1 MKMEMLAGDGV
12 ATESPLVGNCFNRR
26 CPTRAILAHAT
37 GRWGSLVL
45 SAVRESGVLRFSE
58 LRDRIDGI
66 SEKMLAQT
74 LRDLERDGLLVRTSR
89 PVVPPYVDYRL
100 TELGAGLAEHVDG
113 LVRWIET
120 NVGSLLTA
128 QRAHDAAPYNGRF
141 GVSTDSDSEV
151 K

>member
-1 MKMEMLAGDGV
+1 MVDPKSASD
-12 ATESPLVGNCFNRR
+12 TEQPEVGNCFARR
-26 CPTRAILAHAT
+26 CPTRLVLAHVT

-45 SAVRESGVLRFSE
+45 VLLRAAGVLRFSQ

-74 LRDLERDGLLVRTSR
+74 LRDLERDGMLVRNSR

-100 TELGAGLAEHVDG
+100 TELGLGVAEHVDG

-120 NVGSLLTA
+120 HVRDLIRA
-128 QRAHDAAPYNGRF
+128 QRDHDTA
-141 GVSTDSDSEV
+141 E
-151 K
+151 

>member
-1 MKMEMLAGDGV
+1 VGNV
-12 ATESPLVGNCFNRR
+12 ASPAAAAAASDSSLPRIGNCFNRR
-26 CPTRAILAHAT
+26 CPTRAILGHVT
-37 GRWGSLVL
+37 GRWGALVL
-45 SAVRESGVLRFSE
+45 AAVREADVLRFSE

-100 TELGAGLAEHVDG
+100 TELGAGVAEHVEA

-120 NVGSLLTA
+120 NVGGLVSA
-128 QRAHDAAPYNGRF
+128 QRDHDGGN
-141 GVSTDSDSEV
+141 
-151 K
+151 

>member
-1 MKMEMLAGDGV
+1 V
-12 ATESPLVGNCFNRR
+12 
-26 CPTRAILAHAT
+26 T

-45 SAVRESGVLRFSE
+45 AAVREAGVLRFSE

-100 TELGAGLAEHVDG
+100 SEMGAGVAEHVDG
-113 LVRWIET
+113 LVRWIEL
-120 NVGSLLTA
+120 NVRGLVNA
-128 QRAHDAAPYNGRF
+128 QQAHDTGP
-141 GVSTDSDSEV
+141 
-151 K
+151 

>member
-1 MKMEMLAGDGV
+1 VKSRTRAPDD
-12 ATESPLVGNCFNRR
+12 AAAPAPSVGNCFNRC
-26 CPTRAILAHAT
+26 CPTRAILAHVT

-45 SAVRESGVLRFSE
+45 AAVRESGVLRFSE
-58 LRDRIDGI
+58 LRDRIEGI

-100 TELGAGLAEHVDG
+100 SRLGEGVAEHVDG

-120 NVGSLLTA
+120 NVHGLVHA
-128 QRAHDAAPYNGRF
+128 QRAHDSGR
-141 GVSTDSDSEV
+141 
-151 K
+151 